1 MAVMRRCCCCKVRTA
16 CLVLA
21 VLGLLD
27 CLLRFGDG
35 VASVAHLAART
46 EEARQ
51 QEVAAW
57 LQLHT
62 EILGAEDMD
71 EAAVERSLALTYA
84 MSCAD
89 LVVSTVAT
97 LTCATLLYGVIK
109 EKERFL
115 TPSLVFIPV
124 DVVLTTVFMLAL
136 SATIGFL
143 NPLVIVFNVLSLAS
157 AVLLGL
163 VWVVVFSHR
172 QQIRDQ
178 LTHNEEEEWSEEE
191 DKFSMAMA

>member
-1 MAVMRRCCCCKVRTA
+1 MRRCCCCKVRTA

-27 CLLRFGDG
+27 CLLRF
-35 VASVAHLAART
+35 VASAASVARTAART
-46 EEARQ
+46 EHARQ
-51 QEVAAW
+51 QEVAA
-57 LQLHT
+57 LLRLHT
-62 EILGAEDMD
+62 EVLGAADMD
-71 EAAVERSLALTYA
+71 EAAAARSLALTEA

-89 LVVSTVAT
+89 LAVSTVAT
-97 LTCATLLYGVIK
+97 LTCAALLYGVIK

-115 TPSLVFIPV
+115 TPSLVLIPV
-124 DVVLTTVFMLAL
+124 DVLLTSVFLAAL
-136 SATIGFL
+136 SATLGL
-143 NPLVIVFNVLSLAS
+143 LHPLVLVFSVAHLAS

-163 VWVVVFSHR
+163 VWLVVFSHR

-178 LTHNEEEEWSEEE
+178 LTHNEEEEWAEDG